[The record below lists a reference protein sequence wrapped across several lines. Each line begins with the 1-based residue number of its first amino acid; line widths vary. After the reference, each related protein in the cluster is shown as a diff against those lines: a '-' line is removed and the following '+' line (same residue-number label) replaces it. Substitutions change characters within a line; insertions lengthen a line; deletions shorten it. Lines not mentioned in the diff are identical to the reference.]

1 MDKEKLT
8 KKINK
13 LSKFVVCAMVVYF
26 MLNCCGI
33 WPDTKSGDTVSLDV
47 DKVPFWKASLG
58 IVTIVLII
66 ASVIGVYIQ
75 TYRLM
80 SGLSRNSTPFT
91 QKTANIVRDL
101 GIFFIIMEIA
111 GDTFMFIAGGV
122 VNVNFFWLA
131 GLIMYS
137 FSLVFRY
144 GSNLQR
150 ESDETL

>member
-1 MDKEKLT
+1 M
-8 KKINK
+8 
-13 LSKFVVCAMVVYF
+13 
-26 MLNCCGI
+26 
-33 WPDTKSGDTVSLDV
+33 
-47 DKVPFWKASLG
+47 
-58 IVTIVLII
+58 LII

-111 GDTFMFIAGGV
+111 GDVFMFIAGGV
-122 VNVNFFWLA
+122 FNVNFFWLA